1 MKVFVTGSTGL
12 LGNNLVRELIAAG
25 HDVVGLTRTRD
36 KAQWLLGDTSAQFVV
51 GDIRQID
58 GFADALEGC
67 DAVIH
72 TAAYFREYYAPGDH
86 TEALEQIN
94 VEGTLGLMREA
105 DRRGVARFIHTSSA
119 GTIGEK
125 PDGRPGDEDT
135 PPSQMQ
141 LRNLYFKSKFD
152 GDAKIRAFTPASG
165 MRIVEILPGWMWGP
179 GDAGPTGAGKL
190 VLEFLD
196 GKLPAVP
203 AGGTNT
209 VDARDVAKA
218 IVAAL
223 AHDDPR
229 DRYIVAGEHYYLH
242 ALMQLVGAQADKR
255 PPRKLPKWM
264 ALAYGYASETWA
276 RLTGGTPTAPLE
288 GVRVMA
294 DVHHVSSQRAIED
307 LGARFRPFEQTVRD
321 VLAWYGEHGTYEA
334 SARAEASAATA
345 A

>member
-12 LGNNLVRELIAAG
+12 LGNNVVRELIAAG
-25 HDVVGLTRTRD
+25 HEVVGLTRSD
-36 KAQWLLGDTSAQFVV
+36 EKAKWLLGDTSASFVV
-51 GDIRQID
+51 GDIREIS
-58 GFADALEGC
+58 GFAEALDGC
-67 DAVIH
+67 DAVVH

-86 TEALEQIN
+86 AQALEQIN
-94 VEGTLGLMREA
+94 IEGTLGLMREA

-125 PDGRPGDEDT
+125 PDGPGDEQT
-135 PPSQMQ
+135 PPSDEQ

-152 GDAKIRAFTPASG
+152 GDAKIRAFEPESG

-196 GKLPAVP
+196 GKVPAVP
-203 AGGTNT
+203 GGGNNT

-223 AHDDPR
+223 EHDDPR
-229 DRYIVAGEHYYLH
+229 DRYIVAGEHHYLH
-242 ALMQLVGAQADKR
+242 ELMKLVAARSGKR
-255 PPRKLPKWM
+255 PPRRIPKWM

-276 RLTGGTPTAPLE
+276 RVTGGSPTAPLA

-294 DVHHVSSQRAIED
+294 NVHHVSSQRAVDD
-307 LGARFRPFEQTVRD
+307 LGATFRPFEHTVRD
-321 VLAWYGEHGTYEA
+321 VLAWYAEHGTYGA
-334 SARAEASAATA
+334 KRRSTQLATPP
-345 A
+345 